1 MGKVTK
7 LTYQFYVTK
16 TISVTVTEDDEEKA
30 RGLACAE
37 VEDIA
42 YSDKL
47 LTEAESTDIELIED
61 GDE

>member
-1 MGKVTK
+1 MTER
-7 LTYQFYVTK
+7 TYQFYVTK
-16 TISVTVTEDDEEKA
+16 TISVTVTEDDEEMARDLAYAKA
-30 RGLACAE
+30 
-37 VEDIA
+37 EDIA

>member
-1 MGKVTK
+1 MTER
-7 LTYQFYVTK
+7 TYQFYVTK

-30 RGLACAE
+30 RDLACAE
-37 VEDIA
+37 AEDIA

-61 GDE
+61 GKD

>member
-1 MGKVTK
+1 
-7 LTYQFYVTK
+7 VTK

-30 RGLACAE
+30 RGLAFAE
-37 VEDIA
+37 AEDIA

-61 GDE
+61 GKD